1 MSEISIRHNP
11 GRSRFEVLDGDRVI
25 GKAAYQEY
33 ADGGRPDPQRIFYH
47 TVIEDEYGGQG
58 LGGKLASHALKE
70 TVDHGIRI
78 VPVCPYIKSYLGKH
92 PEFGEGVTEPT
103 PEHLEFLRTR
113 LEGRGRQ

>member
-1 MSEISIRHNP
+1 MSVITIRHNR

-33 ADGGRPDPQRIFYH
+33 AGGSRPDPQRIFYH

-58 LGGKLASHALKE
+58 LGGRLASQALRE
-70 TVDHGIRI
+70 TADDGIRI
-78 VPVCPYIKSYLGKH
+78 VPVCPYIKSYLDKH
-92 PEFGEGVTEPT
+92 PEFGGSVTGPA
-103 PEHLEFLRTR
+103 PEHLEFLRAR